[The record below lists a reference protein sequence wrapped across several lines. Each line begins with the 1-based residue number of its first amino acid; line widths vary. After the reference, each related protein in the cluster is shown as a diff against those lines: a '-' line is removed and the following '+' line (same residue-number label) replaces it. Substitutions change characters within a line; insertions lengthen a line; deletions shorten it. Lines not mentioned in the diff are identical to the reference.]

1 MDFIGINKHLRLAGL
16 SLFFVLC
23 SLFFVLPTSADTLVH
38 GYNSTGSLQPGI
50 VAALKDKNTVIP
62 APAKDSKKI
71 YGVVI
76 SPNQV
81 PFTVSN
87 QGQQTFVATNGN
99 YTVLVSAEYGTIKNG
114 DYISISSTDGIAAK
128 ATPDKPV
135 ILGKALEKFDGKSG
149 VITKIGNYGVGTI
162 LANINPTR
170 NPIAKSDAAIPG
182 PLRRVAETVSGGNAV
197 SALRIYLSLAVVVAA
212 AAISAVLVSAG
223 VRSGIVSIGR
233 NPLSKK
239 SIYRG
244 LAQAILMAI
253 LIFIIGLFGVYLLL
267 RL

>member
-1 MDFIGINKHLRLAGL
+1 MRISYIRSLSNWLSLVASIAAVILAGCA
-16 SLFFVLC
+16 VG
-23 SLFFVLPTSADTLVH
+23 ADVLVH
-38 GYNSTGSLQPGI
+38 GYDAKDDLQPGI
-50 VAALKDKNTVIP
+50 VVALKDKTTVYA
-62 APAKDSKKI
+62 APANDSKKM

-81 PFTVSN
+81 PFTVSS
-87 QGQQTFVATNGN
+87 QGQKTFVATSGN
-99 YTVLVSAEYGTIKNG
+99 YPILVSAEYGTIKVG
-114 DYISISSTDGIAAK
+114 DYLSISSTDGIAAK
-128 ATPDKPV
+128 AVSDKPA
-135 ILGKALEKFDGKSG
+135 ILGKALEKFDGKSK
-149 VITKIGNYGVGTI
+149 VITKVGSYGVGTI
-162 LANINPTR
+162 LATINPGK
-170 NPIAKSDAAIPG
+170 NPIAKSDAAIPA
-182 PLRRVAETVSGGNAV
+182 PLRRISETVSGGNPV

-212 AAISAVLVSAG
+212 ASIAAVLVSVG

-244 LAQAILMAI
+244 LTQSIIMAI

>member
-1 MDFIGINKHLRLAGL
+1 MKMLYKRALPHWL
-16 SLFFVLC
+16 SLATATLAIILASC
-23 SLFFVLPTSADTLVH
+23 SAGADTLVH
-38 GYNSTGSLQPGI
+38 GYNASGSLQPGI
-50 VAALKDKNTVIP
+50 VAALKDKNTVIA
-62 APAKDSKKI
+62 APAKDPKKI

-76 SPNQV
+76 SPNEV
-81 PFTVSN
+81 PFTVSD

-99 YTVLVSAEYGTIKNG
+99 YRVLVSAEYGAIKNG
-114 DYISISSTDGIAAK
+114 DYISLSSTDGIAAK
-128 ATPDKPV
+128 ATSDKQA
-135 ILGKALEKFDGKSG
+135 ILGKALEKFDGKSK
-149 VITKIGNYGVGTI
+149 VITKVGNFGVGSI
-162 LANINPTR
+162 LVNINPGS

-182 PLRRVAETVSGGNAV
+182 ALRRVSETISGGNPV

-212 AAISAVLVSAG
+212 AAISAVLVSVG

-244 LAQAILMAI
+244 LTQSIIMAI